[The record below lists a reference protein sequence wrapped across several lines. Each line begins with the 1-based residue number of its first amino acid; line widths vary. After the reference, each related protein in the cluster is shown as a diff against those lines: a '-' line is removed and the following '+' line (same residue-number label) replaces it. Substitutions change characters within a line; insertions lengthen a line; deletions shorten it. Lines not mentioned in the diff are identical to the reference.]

1 MTTIANY
8 LLIGA
13 VLMFFV
19 DLLCV
24 WLNKQDN
31 AAIDY
36 TFTNTER
43 ILVITLWPLCIAA
56 VIIKKFTE

>member
-1 MTTIANY
+1 MGILTYIF
-8 LLIGA
+8 IGA
-13 VLMFFV
+13 LIMFFV

-36 TFTNTER
+36 TFTNMER
-43 ILVITLWPLCIAA
+43 ILVITLWPLCIAV